1 MGLAI
6 VVLAAGIGTR
16 YGGRKQ
22 LEPLGPAGEI
32 VLDYTLHDAA
42 AAGFSH
48 AVLVVADGMVDA
60 MAAHLDAFAP
70 SITVSLVVQPA
81 VRATPYGTVHATVVG
96 ADGLTEPF
104 AVANADDSYG
114 AEAIAAVAA
123 ALRAMKSVPSTRSA
137 VLVGY
142 AAGATLSPHDGV
154 SRAVCRV
161 DTHGRLLGVEEH
173 TGVRRDATGI
183 VSDTATLDESTLIS
197 MNLWGFDPSVVELLQ
212 PIVDRFIAQH
222 QDDTIGAELRLP
234 DLVGELVARG
244 EIDVTVIPTTSTW
257 LGVTHPQ
264 DAAHVRE
271 RLAALTE
278 AGVYPSRSSG
288 TGSTR

>member
-6 VVLAAGIGTR
+6 VVLAAGRGTR

-42 AAGFSH
+42 VAGFSH
-48 AVLVVADGMVDA
+48 AVLVIADDMVDA
-60 MAAHLDAFAP
+60 MAAHLDAFVP
-70 SITVSLVVQPA
+70 SVAVTIVVQPSA
-81 VRATPYGTVHATVVG
+81 RATPWGTAHAAMVG

-114 AEAIAAVAA
+114 AEAIATVAA
-123 ALRAMKSVPSTRSA
+123 LVRELETPSKPSG

-142 AAGATLSPHDGV
+142 TVGATLSPHDGV

-161 DTHGRLLGVEEH
+161 DPHGRLLGIEER
-173 TGVRRDATGI
+173 TGVRRDAMGI
-183 VSDTATLDESTLIS
+183 VSDMGRLDDATLIS
-197 MNLWGFDPSVVELLQ
+197 MNLWGFEPSVVGLLR
-212 PIVDRFIAQH
+212 PIVDRFVAQH
-222 QDDTIGAELRLP
+222 QDDTRELRLP
-234 DLVGELVARG
+234 DLVGELIERG
-244 EIDVTVIPTTSTW
+244 EIDVTVVPTMSTW

-264 DAAHVRE
+264 DAPYVRE
-271 RLAALTE
+271 RLAALT
-278 AGVYPSRSSG
+278 ADGVYPLRSVG
-288 TGSTR
+288 RESTR